1 MDTWHRGLLETVPA
15 RFVEQHL
22 STPVLVDDLSWGLVD
37 TAVLWVRDGDRDVIV
52 KTAGPGNHHIGREI
66 TANESY
72 TARLVGSNR
81 TGRLIAA
88 DRTANTLILSY
99 QHGNLI
105 DGTVSEFDPGVYE
118 QAGAVL
124 RELHGQ
130 ESRVDDDYEIRVTDR
145 AVRWLDGE
153 HRIAPDVEAEAR
165 SILSSY
171 RPMPITVVPTHGDW
185 QPRNWL
191 IDNGWLRV
199 IDFGRFAFRPPAT
212 DLCRI
217 AEKQWRENPALED
230 SFVAGFGRDPRDER
244 VWPMDLL
251 REAIGTACWAFQVG
265 DADFEKHGLRLLDE
279 AIARF

>member
-1 MDTWHRGLLETVPA
+1 MDTWHRGLLETAPA

-22 STPVLVDDLSWGLVD
+22 SEPVLVDDLSWGLVD
-37 TAVLWVRDGDRDVIV
+37 TAVLRVRDGDRDVIV

-72 TARLVGSNR
+72 TAPLVRSNR

-105 DGTVSEFDPGVYE
+105 DGTVSEFDPDVYA

-230 SFVAGFGRDPRDER
+230 AFVAGLGRDPRDEF

-265 DADFEKHGLRLLDE
+265 DADFEEHGLRLLDE

>member
-1 MDTWHRGLLETVPA
+1 MRT
-15 RFVEQHL
+15 
-22 STPVLVDDLSWGLVD
+22 
-37 TAVLWVRDGDRDVIV
+37 DV
-52 KTAGPGNHHIGREI
+52 
-66 TANESY
+66 
-72 TARLVGSNR
+72 
-81 TGRLIAA
+81 
-88 DRTANTLILSY
+88 
-99 QHGNLI
+99 
-105 DGTVSEFDPGVYE
+105 
-118 QAGAVL
+118 
-124 RELHGQ
+124 
-130 ESRVDDDYEIRVTDR
+130 
-145 AVRWLDGE
+145 
-153 HRIAPDVEAEAR
+153 
-165 SILSSY
+165 
-171 RPMPITVVPTHGDW
+171 VVPTHGDW

-230 SFVAGFGRDPRDER
+230 AFVAGLGRDPRDEF

>member
-1 MDTWHRGLLETVPA
+1 MDTWHHGLLETAPA

-22 STPVLVDDLSWGLVD
+22 SAPVLVDDLSWGLVD

-72 TARLVGSNR
+72 TSPLVGSNR

-105 DGTVSEFDPGVYE
+105 DGTVSEFDPDVYA

-217 AEKQWRENPALED
+217 AEKQWRENPVLED
-230 SFVAGFGRDPRDER
+230 AFVAGFGRDPRDEF

-265 DADFEKHGLRLLDE
+265 DADFEEHGLRLLDE